1 MSSLRKLLAISSIA
15 SGIGNMGLCFS
26 VLNTILAV
34 IQHQLGATTTEL
46 QWVINIYGL
55 FIAPFLVIM
64 GRLGDRYGYKMIFNI
79 GLLFLVISTFG
90 TAFAP
95 NIYWIIFFQAFFGLA
110 GAILL
115 PISQVLL
122 FDIYGPGNGSRA
134 MGLWTMAGGLTLAFG
149 PIAAGILTEFGSWHV
164 PFMCMGV
171 VALLSLILAQI
182 YIAEPKRHNRPE
194 LDIKGTILLMLTIA
208 VFVLAVMQTGTWK
221 ISIIVGLFFLSA
233 ILLTTLLV
241 VEKSAKA
248 PIIQEHLFTQRKFLC
263 AAMANA
269 LMIFY
274 VWSVMFLVPLYLQTT
289 LHYSI
294 LITGC
299 IMLFLTIPLTVMS
312 NLCGRFY
319 AKFGPRAIISFGYA
333 LIIIATIFECFY
345 NQSTH
350 IWLIAIANILFGTA
364 WALVMVP
371 AATTA
376 MADLEQDNAGAGA
389 GTFNTLQE
397 IGGVVGLTI
406 VVTVVRLHTSF
417 IIGLHEGFL
426 TLLIVGVIGL
436 GFSLALKRSI

>member
-1 MSSLRKLLAISSIA
+1 MKNNKKTLAIICIA

-34 IQHQLGATTTEL
+34 IQKDFGASTTEL

-64 GRLGDRYGYKMIFNI
+64 GRLGDRYSYKTIFNL
-79 GLLFLVISTFG
+79 GLFFLVVSTIG
-90 TAFAP
+90 TAFSP
-95 NIYWIIFFQAFFGLA
+95 NVYWLIFFQAFFGLA

-134 MGLWTMAGGLTLAFG
+134 MGVWTMAGGLTLAFG
-149 PIAAGILTEFGSWHV
+149 PIAAGILTEFGTWRL
-164 PFMCMGV
+164 PFALMGA
-171 VALLSLILAQI
+171 VALLSLVMAFF
-182 YIAEPKRHNRPE
+182 YIQEPKRHKRPE
-194 LDIKGTILLMLTIA
+194 LDIKGTALLMATIT

-221 ISIIVGLFFLSA
+221 ISAVVGLFFLSA
-233 ILLTTLLV
+233 ILLATLLV
-241 VEKSAKA
+241 VEKRVKA

-263 AAMANA
+263 AGIANA

-274 VWSVMFLVPLYLQTT
+274 VWAVMFLVPLYLQTT

-299 IMLFLTIPLTVMS
+299 IMLFLTVPLTIMS
-312 NLCGRFY
+312 NLCGRIY
-319 AKFGPRAIISFGYA
+319 AKFGPRRIISIGYGM
-333 LIIIATIFECFY
+333 IILATIIECFY
-345 NQSTH
+345 NQTTH
-350 IWLIAIANILFGTA
+350 IWQIAIANFLFGTA

-371 AATTA
+371 AATCA
-376 MADLEQDNAGAGA
+376 MSDLDEANAGVGA

-417 IIGLHEGFL
+417 ITGLHEGFL

-436 GFSLALKRSI
+436 GFSLALRKKR